1 MRPASSHSRSV
12 KVPFKDSLRSYLEL
26 RLLHLRAGLQ
36 SYTLVAELL
45 QLAGFEMWLRRQPYY
60 VYVEICAA
68 CGVISSEVAAKIGR
82 GSSRQWPW

>member
-36 SYTLVAELL
+36 SHALAAESL
-45 QLAGFEMWLRRQPYY
+45 QLAGCEMWLRRQPCY
-60 VYVEICAA
+60 VCVEICAA
-68 CGVISSEVAAKIGR
+68 GGVKASVAAKIGR